1 MSEKMES
8 TSREAEQGGLR
19 TWAIVFAISFA
30 FLAWGLFL
38 YATIGDK
45 GPPPWDYSIVQDI
58 PGESPYSSRSQ
69 KLVPGG
75 VQDKEV
81 VGQHVKEPSKA
92 QAAPGSHGRVP

>member
-1 MSEKMES
+1 MRDTLES
-8 TSREAEQGGLR
+8 TSHETDQGGLR

-30 FLAWGLFL
+30 FLVWGLFL
-38 YATIGDK
+38 YTTIGDK

-58 PGESPYSSRSQ
+58 PGESPYSSRSH

-81 VGQHVKEPSKA
+81 VGQHVKEPPKVQVTPDS
-92 QAAPGSHGRVP
+92 QGRVP